1 MQNEIL
7 THKAIQQK
15 INRLAHQLYENCFEE
30 KEIFLGGIT
39 GNGFILASAF
49 GTILKQISNQQIH
62 VFEIKIDKDEPWAHP
77 VILDIDE
84 AAMKHGFI
92 FLIDDVL
99 NSGKTM
105 QYALN
110 RLLQSPTKA
119 IKTVA
124 LVDRTHRRY
133 PIKADFVGIGL
144 STTLK
149 ERVQVDLD
157 DTQSKAYLL

>member
-1 MQNEIL
+1 MQNIIL
-7 THKAIQQK
+7 NHKSIQQK
-15 INRLAHQLYENCFEE
+15 ITRLGHQLYENCFEE

-39 GNGFILASAF
+39 GNGYLLAKAF
-49 GTILKQISNQQIH
+49 AALLKEVSDQTIH
-62 VFEIKIDKDEPWAHP
+62 VFELKIDKDEPWAHP
-77 VILDIDE
+77 VELDIDE
-84 AAMKHGFI
+84 AIMKHGFI

-157 DTQSKAYLL
+157 ETNSKAYLL